1 MRAAHVAQ
9 ELRNARSL
17 TPEDII
23 FVIRRDP
30 VKVLRLKEFLSW
42 KDLRKNAKTGD
53 DMAGAGT
60 LDGAEDEFMGISQIE
75 TFGGG
80 GEPPT
85 TVATSVGGRQPAL
98 GKLSRRRQARLPW
111 DLLSGMVADLMRP
124 TVLTGT
130 VAGEAAVDL
139 LAASAVN
146 PANGPLGPMGGGAA
160 LGLVNLDEDEAI
172 DADAHADA
180 TRRLRLADEMTREM
194 SREEYMEYSECRQA
208 SFTYKKAKKFRDW
221 LNPAQFIDYRL
232 SDDVVEILGF
242 LAWDMVRLLTE
253 RALSVKAAYDGK
265 QNLGKKMTAGSGATH
280 SLGSP
285 PAIGSVM
292 KGGGTPV
299 ASDTPICGIT
309 VTDHCGGPPSCTLF
323 ASPSEKTAI
332 TPEHLHVAI
341 ARSNRAQ
348 ANPLRALLPASLTGG
363 GGGIRKSLRL
373 Y

>member
-53 DMAGAGT
+53 DTAGTGT

-75 TFGGG
+75 AFSGGD
-80 GEPPT
+80 PPT
-85 TVATSVGGRQPAL
+85 TMATSVGGRPPAL
-98 GKLSRRRQARLPW
+98 SKVSRRKQARLPW
-111 DLLSGMVADLMRP
+111 DLLSGMVAELMRP
-124 TVLTGT
+124 TALAGATT
-130 VAGEAAVDL
+130 GEASVDL

-146 PANGPLGPMGGGAA
+146 FTNGPSGPMGGGV
-160 LGLVNLDEDEAI
+160 LGLLNLDEDETI

-180 TRRLRLADEMTREM
+180 TRRLQLADEMTREM

-253 RALSVKAAYDGK
+253 RALAIKAVYDRK
-265 QNLGKKMTAGSGATH
+265 QKLGKMTAGSGTGR
-280 SLGSP
+280 SVGSP
-285 PAIGSVM
+285 PAIGSAM
-292 KGGGTPV
+292 RGGGTPV
-299 ASDTPICGIT
+299 TSDVPIGGIPAL
-309 VTDHCGGPPSCTLF
+309 DHGDGLPPCTLF

-332 TPEHLHVAI
+332 TPQHLHVAI
-341 ARSNRAQ
+341 AQLHRAQ
-348 ANPLRALLPASLTGG
+348 TNPLRALLPASLTGG